1 MKKVTCPSCFTK
13 TTEADTGWDEVIA
26 TGKCPK
32 CSTPIPK
39 YQLSP
44 EGVVEQGNVQSQSQT
59 VAEKKI
65 ISSVV
70 VVDIQMP
77 FGSMVTFMVKWV
89 LASIPA
95 IVILFVIGVF
105 LASIFGVLGLAL
117 NH

>member
-1 MKKVTCPSCFTK
+1 MKKVTCSSCFTRI
-13 TTEADTGWDEVIA
+13 TESDNNWDEVIA
-26 TGKCPK
+26 SGSCPK
-32 CSTPIPK
+32 CSKPFSN
-39 YQLSP
+39 YQLSID
-44 EGVVEQGNVQSQSQT
+44 GLSGKTNEQPQSHT

-95 IVILFVIGVF
+95 IVILFVIGIF
-105 LASIFGVLGLAL
+105 LAAIFGGLGLAL
-117 NH
+117 IP